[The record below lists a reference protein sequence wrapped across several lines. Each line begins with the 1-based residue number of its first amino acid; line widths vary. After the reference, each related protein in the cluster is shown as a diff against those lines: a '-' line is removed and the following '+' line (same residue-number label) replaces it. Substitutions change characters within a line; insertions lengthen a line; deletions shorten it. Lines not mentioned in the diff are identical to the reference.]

1 MKFCAALFVLLF
13 GIVSLTSAAPPAES
27 LSDSAPQFG
36 KWGFDSKGADFK
48 TKPGDDF
55 FRYANG
61 AWLDRVKIP
70 ADKPGYSL
78 RLLMSDKVEQRLH
91 ELIDEAAKKSEDAA
105 TIEGK
110 VGAFYKSFMDE
121 KRIEKA
127 GASPLKDTLEQI
139 SSAKTREELGAMMGR
154 HNADLE
160 GMTFALGIDVDF
172 KDPQRYAVYIGQS
185 GLGLPD
191 RDYYLKPDFAAQ
203 KTKY

>member
-1 MKFCAALFVLLF
+1 MKIWTAVFVLPFCA
-13 GIVSLTSAAPPAES
+13 VSIASSAPETENATSQRAA
-27 LSDSAPQFG
+27 APQFG
-36 KWGFDSKGADFK
+36 KWGFDNKGADLK

-78 RLLMSDKVEQRLH
+78 RLTMSDKVEQRLH
-91 ELIDEAAKKSEDAA
+91 DLIEAATKKSEDTV

-127 GASPLKDTLEQI
+127 GASPLKDKMQQI
-139 SSAKTREELGAMMGR
+139 RPQKRAKNSAR
-154 HNADLE
+154 
-160 GMTFALGIDVDF
+160 
-172 KDPQRYAVYIGQS
+172 
-185 GLGLPD
+185 
-191 RDYYLKPDFAAQ
+191 
-203 KTKY
+203 